1 MDEVE
6 RLVKRIE
13 VHCRIPALQWVR
25 LQSLCEVKQCDVTVA
40 MIVALGAGLDA
51 LGVPA
56 TVDGLLDADG
66 RLQVGAQEAELAKRW
81 EANYIYAEEDPAE
94 EEGT

>member
-6 RLVKRIE
+6 RLVKAIE
-13 VHCRIPALQWVR
+13 VRCRIPALQWLR
-25 LQSLCEVKQCDVTVA
+25 LQWLCEVKQCDMTVA

-56 TVDGLLDADG
+56 TVEGVLDSSG
-66 RLQVGAQEAELAKRW
+66 HLKV
-81 EANYIYAEEDPAE
+81 AE
-94 EEGT
+94 EEET